1 MKLTEKGYCN
11 KWVVIGHGVIDS
23 VLFAAY
29 TLEFIKGSR
38 TLPYLLIM
46 AAFTILPVVVELICY
61 KRNKESN
68 AIKYIVGVTYSAMYV
83 FVLFTTNSI
92 LPFTYAF
99 PMYVVITLYSDVLF
113 CLLVALAGM
122 LANIANIVYI
132 AVSAGYRSEEL
143 PDLEIRIACT
153 FLVGGYMVLT
163 TYANRKIS
171 DNKLGVINEKNEAT
185 TRLLNKIMGVS
196 NEMIENIGL
205 TTEKID
211 HLGESVSHIHDSM
224 GEVSQGSTETAESVQ
239 KQLEQTES
247 IQNYIATVKD
257 TTENIEKNMSETTQ
271 MVEEGRKK
279 MDTLAEQV
287 EKSMKA
293 NELVLSQM
301 EELNEYTRQMN
312 TIIETITSIAN
323 STGMLALNASIEAA
337 RAGEAGRGFA
347 VVADEISGL
356 ANQTKTATINITEL
370 IENIN
375 QELVG
380 VVSAVNVVTQSN
392 QENAKSTTAARD
404 NFAGIAE
411 GTENIGRQTAQL
423 AQAMESLEAANRDIV
438 DKIQTI
444 SAITEEVSAHANETY
459 EACEDNSNMVQE
471 VTDIVRQLNEDAQR
485 LKQVNA

>member
-1 MKLTEKGYCN
+1 MKLSEKSYCN
-11 KWVVIGHGVIDS
+11 KWVITGHGIIDT
-23 VLFAAY
+23 VLFLAY
-29 TLEFIKGSR
+29 TIEFLKHSR
-38 TLPYLLIM
+38 SIQYLMIM
-46 AAFTILPVVVELICY
+46 AAFTILPVIVELICY
-61 KRNKESN
+61 RRNKESG
-68 AIKYIVGVTYSAMYV
+68 AIKYIVGASYSIMYV

-99 PMYVVITLYSDVLF
+99 PIFIVITLYSDMLF
-113 CLLVALAGM
+113 CTLFAVCCL
-122 LANIANIVYI
+122 LANVANITYV
-132 AVSAGYRSEEL
+132 AVSTGYDKKEI
-143 PDLEIRIACT
+143 PDLEIRIACSV
-153 FLVGGYMVLT
+153 LVAVYVVLT
-163 TYANRKIS
+163 TYANNKI
-171 DNKLGVINEKNEAT
+171 NTYKLQVIKEKNEGT
-185 TRLLNKIMGVS
+185 TRLLNEIMALS
-196 NEMIENIGL
+196 NGMIENIDL
-205 TTEKID
+205 TTRKIGL
-211 HLGESVSHIHDSM
+211 LGESVSHIHDSM
-224 GEVSQGSTETAESVQ
+224 GEVSQGSLETAESVQ

-247 IQNYIATVKD
+247 IQNYIETVKE

-287 EKSMKA
+287 EKSMQA

-301 EELNEYTRQMN
+301 AELNEYTRKMN

-370 IENIN
+370 IDNIN

-392 QENAKSTTAARD
+392 QENAKSTTAARE
-404 NFAGIAE
+404 NFVGIAE

-459 EACEDNSNMVQE
+459 EACEDNSSMVKE
-471 VTDIVRQLNEDAQR
+471 VTDIVSLLNQDAEK
-485 LKQVNA
+485 LKKVE

>member
-1 MKLTEKGYCN
+1 MKLAEKSYSN
-11 KWVVIGHGVIDS
+11 KWVITGHGIIDL

-29 TLEFIKGSR
+29 TVEYIKHSR
-38 TLPYLLIM
+38 SIQYLMIM
-46 AAFTILPVVVELICY
+46 AAFTILPIIVELICY
-61 KRNKESN
+61 KKNKESN
-68 AIKYIVGVTYSAMYV
+68 VIKYVVGISYSIMYI

-99 PMYVVITLYSDVLF
+99 PIFIVITLYSDMLF
-113 CLLVALAGM
+113 CTLFAVCCLGANV
-122 LANIANIVYI
+122 ANIAYV
-132 AVSAGYRSEEL
+132 AVRTGYDKEDI
-143 PDLEIRIACT
+143 PDVEIRIACCI
-153 FLVGGYMVLT
+153 LVAVFVVLT
-163 TYANRKIS
+163 TYANKKIS
-171 DNKLGVINEKNEAT
+171 NNKLRLIEEKNEST
-185 TRLLNKIMGVS
+185 TRLLNEIMDLS
-196 NEMIENIGL
+196 NVMIENIDQTTRKIGL
-205 TTEKID
+205 
-211 HLGESVSHIHDSM
+211 LGESVIHIHDSM
-224 GEVSQGSTETAESVQ
+224 GEVSQGSLETAESVQ

-247 IQNYIATVKD
+247 IQNYIETVKG
-257 TTENIEKNMSETTQ
+257 TTENIEKNMLETTQ
-271 MVEEGRKK
+271 MVEEGRGK

-301 EELNEYTRQMN
+301 EELNEYTRKMN

-370 IENIN
+370 IDNIN

-392 QENAKSTTAARD
+392 QENVKSTAAARE

-423 AQAMESLEAANRDIV
+423 AQAMESLEAANKDII

-459 EACEDNSNMVQE
+459 EACEDNTRMVQE
-471 VTDIVRQLNEDAQR
+471 VSDIVKLLNQDAEQLKKVE
-485 LKQVNA
+485 